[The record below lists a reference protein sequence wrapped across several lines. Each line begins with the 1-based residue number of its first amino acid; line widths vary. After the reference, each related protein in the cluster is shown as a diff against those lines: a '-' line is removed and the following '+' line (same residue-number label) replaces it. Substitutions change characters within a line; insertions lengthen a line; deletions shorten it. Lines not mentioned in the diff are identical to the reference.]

1 MHDARLE
8 AAYRATEY
16 HVCLPQ
22 RLVLRIDQPEA
33 RLFPLLAQTPLRCAA
48 YLTACNPASRR
59 LSDSENAQRMRVLA
73 GRLKQQGYDFLHGAA
88 HDPHGEWPDEASFLV
103 LGIPPADA
111 CELAQ
116 EHAQNAL
123 LLIAADACPR
133 LHWLV

>member
-1 MHDARLE
+1 MRDPQLE

-33 RLFPLLAQTPLRCAA
+33 RLFPLLAQTPLRCAV

-59 LSDSENAQRMRVLA
+59 LSDTENAARMRTLA
-73 GRLKQQGYDFLHGAA
+73 TRLEHKGYDFLHGTA
-88 HDPHGEWPDEASFLV
+88 HDPHGKWPDEASFLV
-103 LGIPPADA
+103 LGISSADA
-111 CELAQ
+111 CELARDY
-116 EHAQNAL
+116 AQNAL

-133 LHWLV
+133 LHWLI